1 MAEQL
6 SKDDVIHVAKLSR
19 LRLTD
24 EEIEHFGEQLSNVLG
39 YMSKLS
45 ELDVEGVEPM
55 AHALDVTNVLRE
67 DVPVDGMPT
76 DKALMNAP
84 QQADGFFRVPKIL
97 GEGSGA

>member
-39 YMSKLS
+39 YMSKLG

-67 DVPVDGMPT
+67 DVPVAGMPT
-76 DKALMNAP
+76 GDALMNAP
-84 QQADGFFRVPKIL
+84 QKANEFFRVPKIL
-97 GEGSGA
+97 GDNSGA

>member
-67 DVPVDGMPT
+67 DVPTEGMPT
-76 DKALMNAP
+76 DEALANAP
-84 QQADGFFRVPKIL
+84 HQANGFFRVPKIL